1 MDLAVEDDRG
11 LACCRAAH
19 RVRPGQGALAE
30 HQAGEEPLVE
40 VKLVPRGEQLRR
52 KASAGLPQ

>member
-1 MDLAVEDDRG
+1 MEDDRG